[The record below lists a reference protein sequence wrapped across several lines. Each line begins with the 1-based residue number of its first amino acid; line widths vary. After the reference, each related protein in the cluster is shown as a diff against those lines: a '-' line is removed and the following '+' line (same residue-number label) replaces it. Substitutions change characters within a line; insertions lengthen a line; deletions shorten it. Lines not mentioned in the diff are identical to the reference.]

1 MTELHELFADAASSS
16 ARPSRLVAEEVYAA
30 GRRRHRQRLTAASAA
45 GATALAMVTITVVS
59 LLSPA
64 PAPVDTPP
72 IASPSATTGGLD
84 PISGRQ
90 IRWVGAADRQHL
102 YLALASCD
110 QPPCQKQ
117 PVALVGSADGGR
129 TWRDR
134 SATIT
139 VNTLAVIGP
148 DTLIADAPGPP
159 PAERTL
165 LTSLDGGRT
174 WAAARFDAATEAVPD
189 GGRAICWSLRA
200 GDPCT
205 LHAVNLSTGAVAP
218 LAAQPPLTLGTGELR
233 IEESTGGLRVAGT
246 DPATGRPAVSTSAD
260 AGRSWST
267 EVLADAPACPQ
278 RGCAAPLLAVAGT
291 AYAVTTDGSVRA
303 VYRAEGK
310 GDRWQ
315 RLATT
320 RLPDEQ
326 AATEAFVT
334 ANGTPVLF
342 QLVDG
347 EGADEYRY
355 WAARNGGAY
364 QTVELDG
371 LPSNAGPIQRTPD
384 GWFYAPDA
392 SGTLYGSVDGWRW
405 SPVTPR

>member
-1 MTELHELFADAASSS
+1 MPPA
-16 ARPSRLVAEEVYAA
+16 AA
-30 GRRRHRQRLTAASAA
+30 GTGSDSLRLPPP
-45 GATALAMVTITVVS
+45 GRLALAMVTITVVS

-90 IRWVGAADRQHL
+90 IRWGGAADRQRF

-233 IEESTGGLRVAGT
+233 IEESTGGLGSRAPTRRRAGPPSRRARTPVA
-246 DPATGRPAVSTSAD
+246 AGRPRSSLTRRPVPSGD
-260 AGRSWST
+260 ARRRCS
-267 EVLADAPACPQ
+267 
-278 RGCAAPLLAVAGT
+278 
-291 AYAVTTDGSVRA
+291 
-303 VYRAEGK
+303 
-310 GDRWQ
+310 RW
-315 RLATT
+315 RE
-320 RLPDEQ
+320 R
-326 AATEAFVT
+326 
-334 ANGTPVLF
+334 
-342 QLVDG
+342 
-347 EGADEYRY
+347 
-355 WAARNGGAY
+355 
-364 QTVELDG
+364 
-371 LPSNAGPIQRTPD
+371 RTP
-384 GWFYAPDA
+384 
-392 SGTLYGSVDGWRW
+392 
-405 SPVTPR
+405 